1 MRHSL
6 FYKMKKAIFF
16 ITLSFLLGPLFCE
29 KSSFYFK
36 GDLGSLLID
45 DSGNSFVSE
54 SLINLDTQLG
64 KINLSFDTK
73 ISGIKS
79 SLDYLTTDGVIFSS
93 ALAAE
98 YSIFKCGLRYVD
110 FSVPKETSLNLGKFS
125 IAQSGVFYKSAGF
138 FGEFDF
144 SRCKLG
150 FDFSFGSGWGS
161 EGELYIT
168 PGTLLL
174 PDLIFAKTYAEL
186 PENLFLEAGFV
197 HFDLNA
203 KIENSDKGVFSTN
216 GWYGT
221 IKKDYCLERTYKH
234 LISTYGFYAGALGNG
249 NIRLLASDINLVFF
263 PYSYFYY
270 AGNFNVHVLGLGVK
284 YTACKNRFAFETN
297 AFYGINILSNSN
309 TLKKYTYQKTIIYD
323 GSSEKEE
330 ENKSF
335 GLKDSLFYID
345 GKLSFDLTK
354 RNRELCICPY
364 LGKKILIPI
373 FTSLSN
379 NTFSDKNSDFTFS
392 AERIIK
398 MFLLSGITIGIEV
411 FPNTKNIVK

>member
-1 MRHSL
+1 M
-6 FYKMKKAIFF
+6 
-16 ITLSFLLGPLFCE
+16 
-29 KSSFYFK
+29 
-36 GDLGSLLID
+36 
-45 DSGNSFVSE
+45 
-54 SLINLDTQLG
+54 
-64 KINLSFDTK
+64 
-73 ISGIKS
+73 
-79 SLDYLTTDGVIFSS
+79 
-93 ALAAE
+93 
-98 YSIFKCGLRYVD
+98 
-110 FSVPKETSLNLGKFS
+110 
-125 IAQSGVFYKSAGF
+125 
-138 FGEFDF
+138 
-144 SRCKLG
+144 
-150 FDFSFGSGWGS
+150 
-161 EGELYIT
+161 
-168 PGTLLL
+168 
-174 PDLIFAKTYAEL
+174 
-186 PENLFLEAGFV
+186 
-197 HFDLNA
+197 
-203 KIENSDKGVFSTN
+203 
-216 GWYGT
+216 
-221 IKKDYCLERTYKH
+221 
-234 LISTYGFYAGALGNG
+234 
-249 NIRLLASDINLVFF
+249 FF